1 MNYLFLIIALVL
13 NAAANVLMKIGAI
26 HSGKAALASGF
37 SEKVILFIKNP
48 YLLFGIFLFG
58 LNIIFYFFALTKI
71 KLSIAYPIMTSGG
84 FLIIS
89 IVSVLFFKESLS
101 SLQIFGIILLAIG
114 ITLVASSIR

>member
-1 MNYLFLIIALVL
+1 MNYLFLIIALIL
-13 NAAANVLMKIGAI
+13 NAFANVLMKIGAI
-26 HSGKAALASGF
+26 HNGKAALVSGF
-37 SEKVILFIKNP
+37 PEKIIFFMKNP
-48 YLLFGIFLFG
+48 YLMVGIFLFG

-101 SLQIFGIILLAIG
+101 SVQIFGIILLVTG
-114 ITLVASSIR
+114 ITLVSSSIS